1 MESLGPRIRRLRT
14 EQGLSLSELARL
26 SGVSKGYLSQVE
38 RSPQARP
45 SAATLFAVARALG
58 TSVSDLFEGSDA
70 VGGGESGSDLPPGLA
85 EFAAEVDLP
94 PVDVEMLAAI
104 RYRGAAPRNKEDW
117 RFIYESIRRSVRG
130 DH

>member
-1 MESLGPRIRRLRT
+1 MEPLGARIRRLRT

-58 TSVSDLFEGSDA
+58 TSVSDLFDGSDA
-70 VGGGESGSDLPPGLA
+70 LEGEGSGSDLPPGLA

-94 PVDVEMLAAI
+94 PADIEMLAAI
-104 RYRGAAPRNKEDW
+104 RYRGSAPRNKEDW

-130 DH
+130 DR